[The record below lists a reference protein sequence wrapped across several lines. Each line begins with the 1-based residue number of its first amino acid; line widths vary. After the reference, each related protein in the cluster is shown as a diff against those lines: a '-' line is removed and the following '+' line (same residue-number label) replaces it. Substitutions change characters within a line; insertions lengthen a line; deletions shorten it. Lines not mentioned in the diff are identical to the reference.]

1 MGTVEGP
8 RDTKPA
14 LKEKRGVCFRESGH
28 MFVSAGQ
35 DTPRSV
41 WLPPV
46 MCSQPQQC
54 THAWRKLIYHT
65 CILCSV
71 HHSPALGNVRRH
83 PTWGPFMLLPGGV
96 LQKLMPAAGNFYFD
110 QPKINCYFIKTLWVT
125 VFNSYTWYTCKV
137 FSSTLS
143 IIYHFPYQN

>member
-46 MCSQPQQC
+46 MCSQP
-54 THAWRKLIYHT
+54 
-65 CILCSV
+65 
-71 HHSPALGNVRRH
+71 PAVYSCLKEAYLRH
-83 PTWGPFMLLPGGV
+83 
-96 LQKLMPAAGNFYFD
+96 
-110 QPKINCYFIKTLWVT
+110 I
-125 VFNSYTWYTCKV
+125 
-137 FSSTLS
+137 LS
-143 IIYHFPYQN
+143 IKHITAILHSEILDSTSAQLGGILFYCYCM